1 MTECELEAK
10 SISSRN
16 VLPEMPVDEN
26 TVSQAVD
33 CNLVEDICSDT
44 RMTRSEFIAQLDS
57 LKLHG
62 FRVLW
67 VGGLSFMLITWPLAF
82 HSFALA
88 GRQSR
93 RASLAFN
100 SIAFGIAV
108 LTFGC
113 FYLVLRRTIAK
124 YSPACSSCGR
134 KITWREKNK
143 VLNSGQCPHCNVEI
157 FDGV

>member
-1 MTECELEAK
+1 MTC
-10 SISSRN
+10 
-16 VLPEMPVDEN
+16 
-26 TVSQAVD
+26 
-33 CNLVEDICSDT
+33 
-44 RMTRSEFIAQLDS
+44 SEFIAQLDS
-57 LKLHG
+57 LKLHS

-67 VGGLSFMLITWPLAF
+67 VGGLSFVLIILPLAF

-88 GRQSR
+88 GRQSP

-100 SIAFGIAV
+100 SIAFGIA
-108 LTFGC
+108 LLAFGC

-124 YSPACSSCGR
+124 YSPVCTSCDR

-157 FDGV
+157 SDGV